1 MTREELIEVMARA
14 ILRDYEDGAD
24 MSTHPVPERAATRH
38 ALAALAAIKAAGVR
52 LVPIEGWQPI
62 ETAPKGNGDQFESVT
77 DPGYIAPPEIL
88 MLFEDGNQCVVRWDW
103 YYAPGGYGHAHAQDG
118 RAWVAVTGGELA
130 HLHFGSPTH
139 WRPLPTPPA
148 TQHEDTP

>member
-1 MTREELIEVMARA
+1 MTREELRA
-14 ILRDYEDGAD
+14 VIA
-24 MSTHPVPERAATRH
+24 
-38 ALAALAAIKAAGVR
+38 AAIKDATSIGGAPNHPCVIGHFSAANAALSAIEAAGVR
-52 LVPIEGWQPI
+52 LVPVEGWQPI

-103 YYAPGGYGHAHAQDG
+103 YYAPDGYGHAHAQG
-118 RAWVAVTGGELA
+118 GPAWVAVAGGELA
-130 HLHFGSPTH
+130 HLHFGNPTH
-139 WRPLPTPPA
+139 WRPLPTPPV